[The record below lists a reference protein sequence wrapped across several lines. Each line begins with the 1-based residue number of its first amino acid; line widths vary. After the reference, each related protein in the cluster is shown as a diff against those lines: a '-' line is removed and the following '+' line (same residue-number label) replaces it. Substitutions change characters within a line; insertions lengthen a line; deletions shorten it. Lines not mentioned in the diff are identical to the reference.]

1 MARYRAEHAAE
12 TCDLCLVVGTSG
24 LVYPAAALPGM
35 ARENGAFVIVV
46 NPQPS
51 ALDATADLVLAAPAG
66 QCLPALW

>member
-1 MARYRAEHAAE
+1 
-12 TCDLCLVVGTSG
+12 
-24 LVYPAAALPGM
+24 M
-35 ARENGAFVIVV
+35 ARENGAFVVVV